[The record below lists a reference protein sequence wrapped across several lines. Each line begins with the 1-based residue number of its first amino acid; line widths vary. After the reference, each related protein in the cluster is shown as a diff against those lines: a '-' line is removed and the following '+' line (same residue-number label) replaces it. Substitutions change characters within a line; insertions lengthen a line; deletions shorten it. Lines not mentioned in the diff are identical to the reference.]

1 MFVNS
6 LLFIIVLIFVYETF
20 QKLFKLREEYF
31 TESFV
36 SLAKPNSPNAS
47 QLNDIAKTIAINCK
61 KYPIHKN
68 TIQTYS
74 TIDPVTLDTV
84 DYARFNPLEYNAARK
99 YYFRR
104 DILIPE
110 GIRRSLDDDK
120 EIAKI
125 QKLYD
130 EEKNPAKKEILQDAL
145 DRFKWR
151 KYILESSNPK
161 TKEPRS
167 MRDIT
172 SDYFP
177 QEIGMVRTWREPH
190 SHIPNYS
197 NKLNYG
203 YSIQGYNNHQPKTNK
218 KQSNI
223 KETPKPCNVGQIASA
238 CIQPSLGTIYRNY
251 DNYSKTGSI
260 L

>member
-1 MFVNS
+1 MLVNS
-6 LLFIIVLIFVYETF
+6 LLFTIVLIFVYETF
-20 QKLFKLREEYF
+20 QKLFKLHEEYF

-36 SLAKPNSPNAS
+36 SLANPDLSNAS
-47 QLNDIAKTIAINCK
+47 ELNDIAKTIAINCK
-61 KYPIHKN
+61 EYPTQKN
-68 TIQTYS
+68 TIQTYAS
-74 TIDPVTLDTV
+74 INPITLDTV
-84 DYARFNPLEYNAARK
+84 DYARFNPLKYDSAKK

-120 EIAKI
+120 EIEKI

-130 EEKNPAKKEILQDAL
+130 EETDTAKREILQDEL
-145 DRFKWR
+145 DLFNWR
-151 KYILESSNPK
+151 KYILVSTDPK

-190 SHIPNYS
+190 SHIPDYS

-203 YSIQGYNNHQPKTNK
+203 YQIQGYENHQPNK
-218 KQSNI
+218 INSNKHIKQ
-223 KETPKPCNVGQIASA
+223 TPKPCNAEQISSS

-251 DNYSKTGSI
+251 EDYSKTGTI